1 MRILLIILL
10 VIVLLLTII
19 LLSSAVLAVEFW
31 NGEFRYAVRYFGIQ
45 VYPFKR
51 KKEPDPLKEEQKEK
65 EKEEKKQQKKA
76 EKKAAKQAEKAERK
90 QLLLAEKMQYA
101 MQQLAERSDMIG
113 EILSAIPRPL
123 QKLLKS
129 VTLGNLET
137 DFRIGGEDAADTA
150 LLYGKIQIAL
160 QNVLAFLGKYIHVK
174 RKKVSIICDFTA
186 DESVWNIR
194 CKVKVRIGTALAAAL
209 WFLWKYWRAGKQ
221 AEKEITNPHI

>member
-10 VIVLLLTII
+10 VIVLLLTMI

-51 KKEPDPLKEEQKEK
+51 EKEPDPVKEKQKTEEKEQK
-65 EKEEKKQQKKA
+65 KQ
-76 EKKAAKQAEKAERK
+76 EKKAKKEAEKQAEKAERQK
-90 QLLLAEKMQYA
+90 LLLAEKIQYA
-101 MQQLAERSDMIG
+101 MQRFAERSDMIG
-113 EILSAIPRPL
+113 EILSAIPGPL

-137 DFRIGGEDAADTA
+137 DFRIGGEDVADTA
-150 LLYGKIQIAL
+150 LLYGKIQIAV

-174 RKKVSIICDFTA
+174 RKKVGIVCDFTA
-186 DESVWNIR
+186 DESLWNVR
-194 CKVKVRIGTALAAAL
+194 CKVKVRIGTAVAAAL

-221 AEKEITNPHI
+221 ADKQIVDPRI